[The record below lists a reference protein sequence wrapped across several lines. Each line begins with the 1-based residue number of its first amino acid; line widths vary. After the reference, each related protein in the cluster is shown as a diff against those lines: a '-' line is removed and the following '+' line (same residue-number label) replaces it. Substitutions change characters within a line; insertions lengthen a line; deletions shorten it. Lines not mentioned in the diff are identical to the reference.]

1 MIEMIAYI
9 KASNQKS
16 CFFFFVL
23 IVEINLRECPKKT
36 KYVEKQGIFWVF
48 VADFGGK
55 RGDQAVRRL
64 CFNSLN
70 KTEKLTFPKTGFA

>member
-1 MIEMIAYI
+1 MNA
-9 KASNQKS
+9 Q
-16 CFFFFVL
+16 
-23 IVEINLRECPKKT
+23 KKT

-64 CFNSLN
+64 CLNSLN